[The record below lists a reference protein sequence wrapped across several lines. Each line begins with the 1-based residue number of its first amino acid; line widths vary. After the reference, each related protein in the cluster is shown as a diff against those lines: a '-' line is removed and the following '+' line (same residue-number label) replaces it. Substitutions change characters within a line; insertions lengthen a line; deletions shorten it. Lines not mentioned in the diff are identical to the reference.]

1 VSDSEPVVAPDQLK
15 PGNRRAG
22 RILAVLSILGLLAM
36 ICGNHTGRIE
46 NIFLIVI
53 AVGIAVTLV
62 GDVVLRRAGLRE

>member
-1 VSDSEPVVAPDQLK
+1 MSDSEPVVAPDQLK

-36 ICGNHTGRIE
+36 ICGNHEGRIE

-53 AVGIAVTLV
+53 AAGIAVTLL